1 MKRLTLMALAI
12 LLCLGMVSCS
22 PAEEQEKSNECYLG
36 ETVAFE
42 NGVEFSVTSAKFQTE
57 IQGTYATHRADE
69 GNKYVL
75 LRIKVVN
82 NSNEGYSAEGN
93 EIWLNHN
100 GARIAQINL
109 IKNWAD
115 GFDDISQSP
124 TTTKTYNAFFQV
136 GEQVQMSDLALVITN
151 GSFFNNDAVK
161 IWLTE
166 K

>member
-1 MKRLTLMALAI
+1 MKKLTLMALAI

-22 PAEEQEKSNECYLG
+22 PAEKQEKSNECHLG

-42 NGVEFSVTSAKFQTE
+42 NGVEFSVTSANFQTE
-57 IQGTYATHRADE
+57 IKQDGIYSIRRADK
-69 GNKYVL
+69 GNKFVL
-75 LRIKVVN
+75 LQIKVVN

-93 EIWLNHN
+93 EIWLDHH
-100 GARIAQINL
+100 GARIAQIDF
-109 IKNWAD
+109 WAD
-115 GFDDISQSP
+115 GFDDDSQSP

-151 GSFFNNDAVK
+151 GSLFNNDAVK

>member
-1 MKRLTLMALAI
+1 MKKLIVMVLATI
-12 LLCLGMVSCS
+12 LCLGMVSCS
-22 PAEEQEKSNECYLG
+22 PANEQKKSNECYLG

-42 NGVEFSVTSAKFQTE
+42 NGVEFTVTSAKFQTE

-75 LRIKVVN
+75 LQIKVVN

-93 EIWLNHN
+93 EIWLNYN

-109 IKNWAD
+109 IRNWED

-124 TTTKTYNAFFQV
+124 TTTKTYDAFFQV

-151 GSFFNNDAVK
+151 ESLFNNDAVK